1 MTGRDIAQD
10 IIASTLRQPDG
21 VRAQARAFPMMRVI
35 SRDNGVGLTRDMVLM
50 AQTLRAGG
58 VPVQELGFTSQR
70 LQDTGREA
78 RLWASRALFGRVP
91 LQIFS
96 ERVYARCLALGQ
108 INLLV
113 PNPEW
118 LLPKWLPLLPRFD
131 AVLCKTHH
139 AERIFQNLGC
149 TTRFI
154 GFTSPDRY
162 DPQVPRQRAFFHLA
176 GRSTAKGTRVLLE
189 TWKQHPEWPL
199 LTVVQNPRT
208 AGKPV
213 VAPNIDHRV
222 RYLDDAE
229 LRRLQNAH
237 LFHLCP
243 SEAEGFGHYLMEA
256 LSVGAVTLATDGE
269 PMNELVRPEHGV
281 LIPAAEVRQRRLASY
296 YYVDAVGIAQAVDAA
311 LAMPQVQLDALSAN
325 ARAFYQA
332 NDAAFA
338 ARFRNAVLASLPGH
352 VADDAVGVE
361 SVGVEAVVVER

>member
-1 MTGRDIAQD
+1 MTDQDIAQEAT
-10 IIASTLRQPDG
+10 ASTLCRCTGACVHDK
-21 VRAQARAFPMMRVI
+21 AFPMMRVI

-50 AQTLRAGG
+50 ADTLRAGG
-58 VPVQELGFTSQR
+58 VPVQEVGFTSQR
-70 LQDTGREA
+70 LHDTGREA
-78 RLWASRALFGRVP
+78 RLWASRTLFGRVP

-96 ERVYARCLALGQ
+96 ERVYKRCLPLGQ

-139 AERIFQNLGC
+139 AERIFRSLGC
-149 TTRFI
+149 ATRFI
-154 GFTSPDRY
+154 GFTSPDRH
-162 DPQVPRQRAFFHLA
+162 DPRVFRQRAFFHLA
-176 GRSTAKGTRVLLE
+176 GRSTAKGTRVLLD
-189 TWKQHPEWPL
+189 TWQQHPEWPP

-222 RYLDDAE
+222 GYLDDAE
-229 LRRLQNAH
+229 LRRMQNAH
-237 LFHLCP
+237 LFHICP

-269 PMNELVRPEHGV
+269 PMNELIRPEHGV
-281 LIPAAEVRQRRLASY
+281 LMPVAEVRQRRLASY
-296 YYVDAVGIAQAVDAA
+296 YYVNAAGIAQAVETA
-311 LAMPQVQLDALSAN
+311 LALPQAQLDQLSAN

-338 ARFRNAVLASLPGH
+338 ARFRAAVLASLPEH
-352 VADDAVGVE
+352 AVDAAVAAAPAAVE
-361 SVGVEAVVVER
+361 N

>member
-1 MTGRDIAQD
+1 MTERNIAQEPTT
-10 IIASTLRQPDG
+10 STLRRCNGACAHDE
-21 VRAQARAFPMMRVI
+21 AFPMMRVI
-35 SRDNGVGLTRDMVLM
+35 SRDNGVGLTRDMELM

-58 VPVQELGFTSQR
+58 VPVQEVGFTSQR
-70 LQDTGREA
+70 LQDTAREA

-96 ERVYARCLALGQ
+96 ERVYARCLPLGQ

-118 LLPKWLPLLPRFD
+118 LLPKWLPRLPQFD

-139 AERIFQNLGC
+139 AERIFRSLGC
-149 TTRFI
+149 STRYI
-154 GFTSPDRY
+154 GFTSPDRH
-162 DPQVPRQRAFFHLA
+162 DGQVTRQRAFFHLA

-189 TWKQHPEWPL
+189 TWQRHPEWPL

-208 AGKPV
+208 AGRPV

-222 RYLDDAE
+222 RYCDDAE

-237 LFHLCP
+237 LFHICP

-281 LIPAAEVRQRRLASY
+281 LIPVAEVRQRRLASY
-296 YYVDAVGIAQAVDAA
+296 YYVDAIGIAQAVETAMA
-311 LAMPQVQLDALSAN
+311 LPQAQLEQLSAN

-338 ARFRNAVLASLPGH
+338 PRFRQAVLSSLPGH
-352 VADDAVGVE
+352 AVEQAVSVAPAVLKN
-361 SVGVEAVVVER
+361 

>member
-1 MTGRDIAQD
+1 MTEPDIAKEA
-10 IIASTLRQPDG
+10 ITSTLCRCNGECAHDK
-21 VRAQARAFPMMRVI
+21 AFPMMRVI

-58 VPVQELGFTSQR
+58 VPVQEVGFTSQR
-70 LQDTGREA
+70 VHDTLRET

-91 LQIFS
+91 VQIFS
-96 ERVYARCLALGQ
+96 ERVYARCLPLGQ
-108 INLLV
+108 ANLLV

-118 LLPKWLPLLPRFD
+118 LHLKWLPRLPQFD

-139 AERIFQNLGC
+139 AERIFANLGC
-149 TTRFI
+149 ATRFI
-154 GFTSPDRY
+154 GFTSRDRH
-162 DPQVPRQRAFFHLA
+162 DAQVVRKRAFFHLA

-199 LTVVQNPRT
+199 LTVVQSPRT

-213 VAPNIDHRV
+213 VAANIDHRV

-237 LFHLCP
+237 LFHICP

-281 LIPAAEVRQRRLASY
+281 LIPVADVRQRRLASY
-296 YYVDAVGIAQAVDAA
+296 YYVDAAGIAHAVETA
-311 LAMPQVQLDALSAN
+311 LALPQAQLDQLSAN

-332 NDAAFA
+332 SDAAFA
-338 ARFRNAVLASLPGH
+338 ARFRAAVMASLPENAADAAVS
-352 VADDAVGVE
+352 VAPAAVE
-361 SVGVEAVVVER
+361 N

>member
-1 MTGRDIAQD
+1 MTGRDITQD
-10 IIASTLRQPDG
+10 IIASALCHPGDE
-21 VRAQARAFPMMRVI
+21 RAHDKAFPMMRVI

-58 VPVQELGFTSQR
+58 VPVQEVGFTSQR

-96 ERVYARCLALGQ
+96 ERVYARCLPLGQ
-108 INLLV
+108 RNLLV

-118 LLPKWLPLLPRFD
+118 LLPKWLPLLPKFD

-139 AERIFQNLGC
+139 AERIFQTLGC
-149 TTRFI
+149 ATRYI
-154 GFTSPDRY
+154 GFTSPDRL
-162 DPQVPRQRAFFHLA
+162 DAQVPRQRAFFHLA

-237 LFHLCP
+237 LFHICP

-269 PMNELVRPEHGV
+269 PMNELVKPGHGV
-281 LIPAAEVRQRRLASY
+281 LIPVAEVRQRRLASY
-296 YYVDAVGIAQAVDAA
+296 YYVDGAGIAHAVEAA
-311 LAMPQVQLDALSAN
+311 LALSQAALDQLSAN

-332 NDAAFA
+332 NDGAFP
-338 ARFRNAVLASLPGH
+338 ARFRAAVLASLPEHAAEG
-352 VADDAVGVE
+352 AAG
-361 SVGVEAVVVER
+361 AAPVVVER

>member
-1 MTGRDIAQD
+1 MTGRDITQD
-10 IIASTLRQPDG
+10 TIASTLRHPDG
-21 VRAQARAFPMMRVI
+21 ECVHGKAFPMMRVI

-70 LQDTGREA
+70 LQDTGREV
-78 RLWASRALFGRVP
+78 RLWASRALFGRV
-91 LQIFS
+91 LVQIFS
-96 ERVYARCLALGQ
+96 ERVYARCLPLGQ

-118 LLPKWLPLLPRFD
+118 LLPKWLPLLPKFD

-139 AERIFQNLGC
+139 AERIFQSLGC

-162 DPQVPRQRAFFHLA
+162 DARVPRQRAFFHLA
-176 GRSTAKGTRVLLE
+176 GRSTAKGTRVLLD

-199 LTVVQNPRT
+199 LTVVQSPRT

-269 PMNELVRPEHGV
+269 PMNELVKPEHGV
-281 LIPAAEVRQRRLASY
+281 LIPVGDVRQRRLASY
-296 YYVDAVGIAQAVDAA
+296 YYVDAAGIAQAVETA
-311 LAMPQVQLDALSAN
+311 LAMPQAALDALSAN

-338 ARFRNAVLASLPGH
+338 GRFCSAVLASLPDH
-352 VADDAVGVE
+352 APQHAVGI
-361 SVGVEAVVVER
+361 APVVVDR

>member
-1 MTGRDIAQD
+1 MTERDIAQETGP
-10 IIASTLRQPDG
+10 STLCRSNGECTHDK
-21 VRAQARAFPMMRVI
+21 AFPMMRVI

-58 VPVQELGFTSQR
+58 IPVQEVGFTSQR
-70 LQDTGREA
+70 LHDTAREA

-91 LQIFS
+91 VQIFS
-96 ERVYARCLALGQ
+96 ERVYARCLPLGQ
-108 INLLV
+108 TNLLV

-118 LLPKWLPLLPRFD
+118 LLPKWLPRLPQFD

-139 AERIFQNLGC
+139 AERIFRSLGC

-162 DPQVPRQRAFFHLA
+162 DMQVARQRAFFHLA

-189 TWKQHPEWPL
+189 TWQRHPEWPL
-199 LTVVQNPRT
+199 LTVVQSPRT

-222 RYLDDAE
+222 RYVDDAE

-281 LIPAAEVRQRRLASY
+281 LIPVAQVRQRRLASY
-296 YYVDAVGIAQAVDAA
+296 YYVDAAGIAQAVETA
-311 LAMPQVQLDALSAN
+311 LALPQAQLDQLSAN

-338 ARFRNAVLASLPGH
+338 ARFRNAVLASLPANAAD
-352 VADDAVGVE
+352 VAADVAP
-361 SVGVEAVVVER
+361 AVVEN

>member
-1 MTGRDIAQD
+1 MTERDIAQET
-10 IIASTLRQPDG
+10 IASTLRPCNG
-21 VRAQARAFPMMRVI
+21 VCTHDKPFPMMRVI

-50 AQTLRAGG
+50 AETLRDGG
-58 VPVQELGFTSQR
+58 VPVQEMGFTSQR

-96 ERVYARCLALGQ
+96 ERVYARCLPLGR

-118 LLPKWLPLLPRFD
+118 LLLKWLPLLPRFD

-139 AERIFQNLGC
+139 AERIFRSLGC

-154 GFTSPDRY
+154 GFSSPDRY
-162 DPQVPRQRAFFHLA
+162 DPQVPRHRAFFHLA

-189 TWKQHPEWPL
+189 TWQRHPEWPP

-208 AGKPV
+208 AGRPV

-237 LFHLCP
+237 LFHICP

-281 LIPAAEVRQRRLASY
+281 LIPVAEVRLRRLASY
-296 YYVDAVGIAQAVDAA
+296 YYVDAAGIASAVEAA
-311 LAMPQVQLDALSAN
+311 LAMPQAQLDKLSAN

-338 ARFRNAVLASLPGH
+338 ARFRTAVLASLPQH
-352 VADDAVGVE
+352 KVE
-361 SVGVEAVVVER
+361 TPVSVTPAVVEN

>member
-1 MTGRDIAQD
+1 MTEPDIANEP
-10 IIASTLRQPDG
+10 ITSTLCRCNGEGAHDK
-21 VRAQARAFPMMRVI
+21 AFPMMRVI
-35 SRDNGVGLTRDMVLM
+35 SRDNGAGLTRDMVLM

-58 VPVQELGFTSQR
+58 VPVQEVGFTSQR
-70 LQDTGREA
+70 VHDTLRET
-78 RLWASRALFGRVP
+78 RLWAGRALFGRVP
-91 LQIFS
+91 VQIFS
-96 ERVYARCLALGQ
+96 ERVYARCLPLGQ
-108 INLLV
+108 ANLLV

-118 LLPKWLPLLPRFD
+118 LHLKWIPRLPQFD

-139 AERIFQNLGC
+139 AERIFGDLGC
-149 TTRFI
+149 VTRFI
-154 GFTSPDRY
+154 GFTSRDRY
-162 DPQVPRQRAFFHLA
+162 DAQVLRQRAFFHLA

-199 LTVVQNPRT
+199 LTVVQSPRT

-213 VAPNIDHRV
+213 VAANIDHRV

-237 LFHLCP
+237 LFHICP

-281 LIPAAEVRQRRLASY
+281 LIPVAEVRQRRLASY
-296 YYVDAVGIAQAVDAA
+296 YYVDAAGIAQAVDTA
-311 LAMPQVQLDALSAN
+311 LALPQAQLDQLSAN

-332 NDAAFA
+332 NDAGFA
-338 ARFRNAVLASLPGH
+338 ACFRAAVMASLPENAADAAVS
-352 VADDAVGVE
+352 VAP
-361 SVGVEAVVVER
+361 AVVEN